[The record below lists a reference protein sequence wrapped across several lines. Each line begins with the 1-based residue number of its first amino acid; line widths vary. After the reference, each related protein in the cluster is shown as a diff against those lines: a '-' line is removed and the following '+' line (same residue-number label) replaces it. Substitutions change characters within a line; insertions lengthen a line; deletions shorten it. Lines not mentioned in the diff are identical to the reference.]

1 MLLTRSPLSPKNA
14 SAPWIPF
21 DLHVLSTPPAFI
33 LSQDQTLQQKPK
45 TKPTKKQQAKINDSS
60 QKTIQQKQTPT
71 IKKQNVPKSSASKKQ
86 KTEKT
91 KTPNQTARHPS
102 QSHTNKTKKHTIENT
117 NNQTTNQPN
126 WPIRIRREQKIIG
139 GKLASRRLRRSAT
152 NTKLPPLRPRVK
164 PD

>member
-1 MLLTRSPLSPKNA
+1 MLLTRSPLSPKSA
-14 SAPWIPF
+14 STPWIPF

-45 TKPTKKQQAKINDSS
+45 TTHQKQQAKKTIQTKSQTKNGSS

-86 KTEKT
+86 KQEKT
-91 KTPNQTARHPS
+91 KPPPKNKASPV

-117 NNQTTNQPN
+117 NNQTTNQPKT
-126 WPIRIRREQKIIG
+126 ISKGYCAKKR
-139 GKLASRRLRRSAT
+139 ASLSLT
-152 NTKLPPLRPRVK
+152 DLIFGFQLISK
-164 PD
+164 